1 MYAWCCWCS
10 CQPPLLLNLSA
21 RVSCPC
27 ICNIAQVH
35 APPLPLFCLLC
46 THLHPSMLAQQP
58 SKLPD
63 FKRHACVCAL
73 PVYSTSRVY
82 ASPTPISTCL
92 LCLGPGA
99 PSTLAQ
105 QPSKLP
111 DFIRFRLEVRALRQQ
126 QEDLLVALPAQ
137 VADLYASV
145 KAWGFRLPHN
155 DQVGLV

>member
-1 MYAWCCWCS
+1 
-10 CQPPLLLNLSA
+10 
-21 RVSCPC
+21 
-27 ICNIAQVH
+27 
-35 APPLPLFCLLC
+35 
-46 THLHPSMLAQQP
+46 MLAQQP